1 MRGDAQ
7 DALAKAQAASE
18 NSDRRFAQQR
28 ETLEGIQKKYEA
40 FLTSSKRQVEE
51 LQDKFRT
58 TQQYERRVATVETEQ
73 NDLRQLIQ
81 RHHGELAA
89 SQTLAVEKLAK
100 EMRDL
105 ERDRRVELDGVRN
118 VAKGALQ
125 RTDRVL
131 VELDAVARRVD
142 ELHSDVR
149 LEHGRAS
156 FQRASS
162 PSHFGGDDKTTTSP
176 PPPSS
181 SSSKRQQA
189 PGSVRTVLARGGGVP
204 SETASSSTKSDDP
217 LGRESEGRPLEAQGR
232 GHSC

>member
-1 MRGDAQ
+1 MTAER
-7 DALAKAQAASE
+7 
-18 NSDRRFAQQR
+18 
-28 ETLEGIQKKYEA
+28 
-40 FLTSSKRQVEE
+40 
-51 LQDKFRT
+51 
-58 TQQYERRVATVETEQ
+58 ERRVATVETEQ

-89 SQTLAVEKLAK
+89 SQTAEVEKLAK
-100 EMRDL
+100 EILRSR
-105 ERDRRVELDGVRN
+105 RDRRVELDGVRN
-118 VAKGALQ
+118 VAKGALR

-156 FQRASS
+156 FQRASP
-162 PSHFGGDDKTTTSP
+162 PSHFREMTPSKRRP

-189 PGSVRTVLARGGGVP
+189 PGSVRTRPRARGGGVP
-204 SETASSSTKSDDP
+204 SETASSVPLSRTTRSGVLGGSSSRSPRTK
-217 LGRESEGRPLEAQGR
+217 L
-232 GHSC
+232 SC